1 MTEPRKLLNDCFLH
15 DKDRLRHD
23 DVLTLLRERIST
35 VAGTETIVLEAAC
48 GRILAQPIIAPRNV
62 PLSDNAAVD
71 GYAFC
76 HADFKAVGG
85 WFEVADRVAAGHAR
99 KQAMPRQT
107 AARIFTGAAMPDGL
121 DTVAMQEDCEP
132 HIQNDRPFVAIP
144 PGLKQGANCR
154 KSGEDVLE
162 GTTVLVA
169 GDSLRAQDLAAI
181 ASLGISEVVVYRKL
195 KVALLSTGDELLRP
209 APGVAPQPGQ
219 VFDANFFMLKGLL
232 ETLPVVVTDFGIL
245 PDDARLIRE
254 TISTAAA
261 GHDMILTSGGASRGD
276 EDHIITALDAL
287 GQRHLWQ
294 LAIKPGRPMTMGQI
308 GDCVFVGLPGNPVAA
323 FVCFLLYVRQII
335 LSLQGS
341 AWHDP
346 VRFPVKAAFAI
357 ARKKPDRREFLRG
370 ILGRAEPDT
379 LSVTKFDRDGSGLI
393 TSLREADGLIEIP
406 EAVTQIEPG
415 DTVSFIPF
423 TELGLPSR

>member
-1 MTEPRKLLNDCFLH
+1 MKQPRKLLNDCFLH

-35 VAGTETIVLEAAC
+35 VTGTETVALEAAC
-48 GRILAQPIIAPRNV
+48 GRVLAQPITAPRNV

-71 GYAFC
+71 GYAFR
-76 HADFKAVGG
+76 HADFKEVGG
-85 WFEVADRVAAGHAR
+85 WFEVADRVAAGHIR
-99 KQAMPRQT
+99 TTKMPRQT
-107 AARIFTGAAMPDGL
+107 AARIFTGAAMPEGL

-132 HIQNDRPFVAIP
+132 HIQNDRPYVAIP
-144 PGLKQGANCR
+144 PGLKHGANCR

-181 ASLGISEVVVYRKL
+181 ASLGVGEVMVYRKL

-219 VFDANFFMLKGLL
+219 VFDANSFMLKGLL
-232 ETLPVVVTDFGIL
+232 ETLPVVVTDLGVL
-245 PDDARLIRE
+245 ADDAKLIRE

-261 GHDMILTSGGASRGD
+261 GHDMILTSGGASRGE
-276 EDHIITALDAL
+276 EDHIITALDEL

-308 GDCVFVGLPGNPVAA
+308 GNCVFVGLPGNPVAA

-341 AWHDP
+341 AWRDP

-357 ARKKPDRREFLRG
+357 GRKKPDRREFLRG
-370 ILGRAEPDT
+370 ILGRTEPGT

-406 EAVTQIEPG
+406 EAVTRIEPG

-423 TELGLPSR
+423 SELGLPSR